1 MRSLGTQLLLAS
13 HIIKEISM
21 ECTTKQIM
29 QLNGSS
35 EEFEMLSSIL
45 NRLSAIKAGTAVKV
59 TLSQSDLEFARGV
72 MQEID
77 DQT

>member
-1 MRSLGTQLLLAS
+1 
-13 HIIKEISM
+13 M
-21 ECTTKQIM
+21 ECATKQIM

-35 EEFEMLSSIL
+35 EEFKMLSSIL
-45 NRLSAIKAGTAVKV
+45 NRLSAIKAGMAVKV
-59 TLSQSDLEFARGV
+59 TLSQSELEFARGV